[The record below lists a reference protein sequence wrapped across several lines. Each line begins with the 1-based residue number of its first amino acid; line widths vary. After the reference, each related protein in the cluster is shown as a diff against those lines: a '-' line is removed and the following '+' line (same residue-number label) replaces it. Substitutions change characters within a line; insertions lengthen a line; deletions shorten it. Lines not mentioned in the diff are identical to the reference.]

1 MTHGK
6 LTSQVAVALAQEFTP
21 KGFDVLFDHAVKGT
35 VPPQNLGKI
44 ASWFG
49 PEYRSFTQLGFLDIA
64 VVSRVSE
71 KAIVLIEIE
80 ETTDQP
86 KVLLGDLFATL
97 LGEGVKFQGKRDL
110 LVGPWTTLV
119 ILGRSKL
126 QSHQARVAYLME
138 QAEQITTGLSTPNS
152 SIGQTVIDLFR
163 DEVDLLEKLRFQ
175 INQAITQ
182 SNLGTST

>member
-1 MTHGK
+1 MAHGK
-6 LTSQVAVALAQEFTP
+6 LTSEVAIMLSQDLALR
-21 KGFDVLFDHAVKGT
+21 GFDVLFDHALRGT

-49 PEYRSFTQLGFLDIA
+49 PEYKSVTQLGFLDIA
-64 VVSRVSE
+64 VVSKLSE
-71 KAIVLIEIE
+71 KAIALVEIE

-126 QSHQARVAYLME
+126 RSHRARVDYLLEQAR
-138 QAEQITTGLSTPNS
+138 QIKTGLNAPNAL
-152 SIGQTVIDLFR
+152 IGQIVIDLFK
-163 DEVDLLEKLRFQ
+163 DESDLLDKLRRIIQ
-175 INQAITQ
+175 DVIRGA
-182 SNLGTST
+182 S